1 MKFPKNAIEPK
12 LTEQELIEI
21 IEKIEAMK
29 AKAIKNQQYE
39 RAAELRDNQR
49 KYYLQ
54 LEDIINLKEINS
66 SEEPPSTVP

>member
-1 MKFPKNAIEPK
+1 MKLPKNSIEPK

-39 RAAELRDNQR
+39 HAAKLRDDQR
-49 KYYLQ
+49 KYYAYF
-54 LEDIINLKEINS
+54 EDIINLKEITNTEDS
-66 SEEPPSTVP
+66 ITEEV